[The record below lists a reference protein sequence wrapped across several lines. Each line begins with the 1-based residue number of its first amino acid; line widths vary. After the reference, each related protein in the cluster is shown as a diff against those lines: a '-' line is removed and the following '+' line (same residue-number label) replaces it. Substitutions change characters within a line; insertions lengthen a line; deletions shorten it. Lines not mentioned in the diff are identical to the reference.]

1 MLIYKK
7 RNTMLQQLHPL
18 AGVLTI
24 IIYTMGALLIN
35 NPIYL
40 LLLIIAVILLAFV
53 DGSIDDV
60 LLYIKMIIP
69 IAIVIVLFNTIF
81 NHNGNTAIIHL
92 RNIPII
98 GSIRI
103 TLEALVYGIYQGIKL
118 IGVTLIFGFGNL
130 ILHPD
135 RTFSFFS
142 KYMGNSALLMNM
154 TLRLFPTILKS
165 FYNILEVERLRGNR
179 LHERSIGK
187 SIKNYSNVLNIL
199 FQSSLEDAGDM
210 AESMY
215 SRGYGLG
222 KRSVYFNEKPK
233 IIDGIVIFMCI
244 GSIVALILFQVSGY
258 NTMEFYPTISNPLS
272 YISVFGFFLCSLFYI
287 PILINWGWKHGKN

>member
-18 AGVLTI
+18 AGVLI
-24 IIYTMGALLIN
+24 IILYTIGVLIIS

-40 LLLIIAVILLAFV
+40 LLLIIAVLLLALV
-53 DGSIDDV
+53 DGSIGDMY
-60 LLYIKMIIP
+60 LYIKMIFP
-69 IAIVIVLFNTIF
+69 IALIIILFNTIF
-81 NHNGNTAIIHL
+81 NHNGNTTVFQL
-92 RNIPII
+92 RNIPIM

-103 TLEALVYGIYQGIKL
+103 TLEAFVYGIYQGIKL

-165 FYNILEVERLRGNR
+165 FYNILEVEKLRGNR
-179 LHERSIGK
+179 LHERNIGK

-233 IIDGIVIFMCI
+233 ILDGVFIFICI
-244 GSIVALILFQVSGY
+244 GSIVLISLFQVNGY

-272 YISVFGFFLCSLFYI
+272 QINVFGFFLCSLFYI